1 MEQITDSAHSTAYT
15 VGGVKISCVDTSE
28 AIDNFFELARSG
40 AGGFI
45 TVTSSHGIVEAQAD
59 KTLRSI
65 INSARM
71 TLADGMPVFWIG
83 RLKGAKVRRVCGS
96 DFFSGVMQDPRS
108 RDLRHY
114 FYGGLPRV
122 HAAISKPSQREA
134 RRRSFSGFTL
144 SPVSQARSPRSQFGC
159 NKNPGRKTGC
169 DLGRSKHSKARIL
182 DGKPYNFLS
191 KFDPGRSRCR
201 VRLLRRHPTESSKP
215 FSKDRF

>member
-1 MEQITDSAHSTAYT
+1 MEQITDHAYTTVYT

-28 AIDNFFELARSG
+28 AIDNFFELARNG

-96 DFFSGVMQDPRS
+96 DFFSGIMQDPRS

-114 FYGGLPRV
+114 FYGGLPDSTLLLVNR
-122 HAAISKPSQREA
+122 SQREA
-134 RRRSFSGFTL
+134 WRRSFSGFTL
-144 SPVSQARSPRSQFGC
+144 SPVS
-159 NKNPGRKTGC
+159 
-169 DLGRSKHSKARIL
+169 
-182 DGKPYNFLS
+182 
-191 KFDPGRSRCR
+191 
-201 VRLLRRHPTESSKP
+201 
-215 FSKDRF
+215 